1 MLVIV
6 CYDVNTET
14 REGRRRLRRVAK
26 ACEGVGQRV
35 QKSVFECQVDLAR
48 METLERKL
56 LELMDLET
64 DCLRLYRLAD
74 SRGCEVREHGPSPRT
89 HRHYRADRQKC
100 RYNNRNSLRPE
111 RNVAKESLKLVAERK
126 CQGFPILGRRGT
138 KPQHMRTLLG
148 TRWRV

>member
-35 QKSVFECQVDLAR
+35 QKSVFECQVDLPR

-56 LELMDLET
+56 LDLMDLEQ

-74 SRGCEVREHGPSPRT
+74 TRCCEVREHGKFKATDFDAP
-89 HRHYRADRQKC
+89 
-100 RYNNRNSLRPE
+100 
-111 RNVAKESLKLVAERK
+111 LV
-126 CQGFPILGRRGT
+126 I
-138 KPQHMRTLLG
+138 
-148 TRWRV
+148 